1 METKNFKVLA
11 TGKMRPVAFEFLKD
25 NVTLCDQQKA
35 KFTTEEFDNCLKEA
49 DALFSVGKSKI
60 DDAFLDRAPNLKII
74 AQFSVGYDHIDVEAC
89 HRHNVMVT
97 NTPGVLVDAVADLG
111 YGLIIN
117 SARQLTNANDFVRNG
132 IWGNNKAFGLTS
144 SLAGKT
150 LGIIGMGDIGCA
162 VACRALASKMKII
175 YYNRHRRQDE
185 GNFQAS
191 YTQLEDLLKVSDFLL
206 LACSLNPSTM
216 NLINAETLALM
227 KPTACLI
234 NISRGK
240 VVDTDALY
248 EALVNKKLAYACLDV
263 TEPEPLPG
271 DHKLLT
277 LNNVAVTPHMASA
290 TTETRDA
297 MALLTAQNILAFAE
311 GKPLLTEVK

>member
-1 METKNFKVLA
+1 MVSKDFKVLA
-11 TGKMRPVAFEFLKD
+11 TGKMRPVAYEFLKD
-25 NVTLCDQQKA
+25 KVTLWDQQNA
-35 KFTTEEFDNCLKEA
+35 KFTPEEFDNYLKQA
-49 DALFSVGKSKI
+49 DAIFSPYNNKI
-60 DDAFLDRAPNLKII
+60 DDAFLDKAPNLKIY

-89 HRHNVMVT
+89 HRHNVKVT
-97 NTPGVLVDAVADLG
+97 NTPGVLVDAVADLA

-117 SARQLTNANDFVRNG
+117 SARQLTNANNFVRNG
-132 IWGNNKAFGLTS
+132 TWGNKKAFGLTS
-144 SLAGKT
+144 SLADKT

-175 YYNRHRRQDE
+175 YYNRHRRQNEDK
-185 GNFQAS
+185 FQAT
-191 YTQLEDLLKVSDFLL
+191 YVQLDELLKVSDFLL
-206 LACSLNPSTM
+206 LACSLNSSTI
-216 NLINAETLALM
+216 NLINAKTLALM

-248 EALVNKKLAYACLDV
+248 EALANKKLAYACLDV

-271 DHKLLT
+271 NHKLLT
-277 LNNVAVTPHMASA
+277 LNNVTVTPHMASA

-297 MALLTAQNILAFAE
+297 MALLAAKNILAFAE

>member
-1 METKNFKVLA
+1 MVSKNFKVLA
-11 TGKMRPVAFEFLKD
+11 TGKMRPVAYEFLKD
-25 NVTLCDQQKA
+25 KVTLWDQQNA
-35 KFTTEEFDNCLKEA
+35 KFTPEEFDNYLKQA
-49 DALFSVGKSKI
+49 DAIFSPYNNKI
-60 DDAFLDRAPNLKII
+60 DDTFLDNAPNLKIY

-89 HRHNVMVT
+89 HRHNVKVT
-97 NTPGVLVDAVADLG
+97 NTPGVLVDAVADLA

-132 IWGNNKAFGLTS
+132 IWGNKKAFGLTS
-144 SLAGKT
+144 SLADKT

-162 VACRALASKMKII
+162 VACRALASKMNII

-185 GNFQAS
+185 GNFQAIYS
-191 YTQLEDLLKVSDFLL
+191 PLEELLKNSDFLL
-206 LACSLNPSTM
+206 LACSLNSSTI
-216 NLINAETLALM
+216 NLINAKTLALM

-248 EALVNKKLAYACLDV
+248 EALANKKLAYACLDV

-271 DHKLLT
+271 NHKLLT

-297 MALLTAQNILAFAE
+297 MALLAAKNILAFAE

>member
-1 METKNFKVLA
+1 MNPKNFKVLA
-11 TGKMRPVAFEFLKD
+11 TGKMRPIAFEFLKD
-25 NVTLCDQQKA
+25 KVTLWDQQNA
-35 KFTTEEFDNCLKEA
+35 KFTPEEFDNYLKEA
-49 DALFSVGKSKI
+49 DAILSPYNNKI
-60 DDAFLDRAPNLKII
+60 DDAFLDKAPNLKIF
-74 AQFSVGYDHIDVEAC
+74 AQISVGYDHIDVNAC
-89 HRHNVMVT
+89 HQHNVRVT
-97 NTPGVLVDAVADLG
+97 NTPGVLVDAVADLA

-132 IWGNNKAFGLTS
+132 IWGNKKAFGLTS
-144 SLAGKT
+144 SLADKT

-185 GNFQAS
+185 GNFQAIYS
-191 YTQLEDLLKVSDFLL
+191 PLEELLTVSDFLL
-206 LACSLNPSTM
+206 LACSLNSSTI
-216 NLINAETLALM
+216 NLINDKTLALM

-248 EALVNKKLAYACLDV
+248 EALANKKLAYACLDV

-271 DHKLLT
+271 NHKLLT

-297 MALLTAQNILAFAE
+297 MALLAAKNILAFAE

>member
-1 METKNFKVLA
+1 MNPKNFKVLA
-11 TGKMRPVAFEFLKD
+11 TGKMRPIAFEFLKD
-25 NVTLCDQQKA
+25 KVTLWEQQKT
-35 KFTTEEFDNCLKEA
+35 KFTPEEFDNYLKEA
-49 DALFSVGKSKI
+49 DAILSPYNNKI
-60 DDAFLDRAPNLKII
+60 DDAFLDKAPNLKIF
-74 AQFSVGYDHIDVEAC
+74 AQISVGYDHIDVNAC
-89 HRHNVMVT
+89 HRHNVRVT
-97 NTPGVLVDAVADLG
+97 NTPGVLVDAVADLA

-132 IWGNNKAFGLTS
+132 IWGNKKAFGLTS
-144 SLAGKT
+144 SLADKT

-185 GNFQAS
+185 GNFQAIYS
-191 YTQLEDLLKVSDFLL
+191 PLEELLKVSDFLL
-206 LACSLNPSTM
+206 LACSLNSSTT
-216 NLINAETLALM
+216 NLINDKTLALM

-248 EALVNKKLAYACLDV
+248 EALANKKLAYACLDV

-271 DHKLLT
+271 NHKLLT
-277 LNNVAVTPHMASA
+277 LNNVTVTPHMASA

-297 MALLTAQNILAFAE
+297 MALLAAKNILAFAE

>member
-1 METKNFKVLA
+1 MVSKNFKVLA
-11 TGKMRPVAFEFLKD
+11 TGKMRPVAYEFLKD
-25 NVTLCDQQKA
+25 KVTLWDQQNA
-35 KFTTEEFDNCLKEA
+35 KFTPEEFDNYLKQA
-49 DALFSVGKSKI
+49 DAIFSPYNNKI
-60 DDAFLDRAPNLKII
+60 DDTFLDNAPNLKIY

-89 HRHNVMVT
+89 HRHNVKVT
-97 NTPGVLVDAVADLG
+97 NTPGVLVDAVADLA

-132 IWGNNKAFGLTS
+132 IWGNKKAFGLTS
-144 SLAGKT
+144 SLADKT

-162 VACRALASKMKII
+162 VACRALASKMKIA

-185 GNFQAS
+185 DKFQAT
-191 YTQLEDLLKVSDFLL
+191 YVQLDELLKVSDFLL
-206 LACSLNPSTM
+206 MSCSLNSSTI
-216 NLINAETLALM
+216 NLINAKTLALM

-248 EALVNKKLAYACLDV
+248 EALANKKLAYACLDV

-271 DHKLLT
+271 NHKLLT

-297 MALLTAQNILAFAE
+297 MALLAAKNILAFAE